1 MKTHLFYFKMNRENC
16 FKTLNST
23 RYTQIRAQQKK
34 DWYDK
39 NRFNSK
45 RTKFMKVKKRNNCV
59 FI

>member
-34 DWYDK
+34 KKKTGTTKIDLTP
-39 NRFNSK
+39 NTQNS
-45 RTKFMKVKKRNNCV
+45 
-59 FI
+59 

>member
-34 DWYDK
+34 TGTTKIDLTQ
-39 NRFNSK
+39 NAQNS
-45 RTKFMKVKKRNNCV
+45 
-59 FI
+59 